1 MGIGG
6 LPDTVVKLLK
16 ESGYKNLGVHT
27 EMMGDGTLELI
38 EEGVVTND
46 QKKLDRGKSVFTF
59 CLGSLKLYEYLLQT
73 IQRHW
78 RDSQTKKAGRP
89 KKELSEEEIK
99 AIEEAY
105 EEYRCN
111 AIVKKY

>member
-59 CLGSLKLYEYLLQT
+59 CLGSLKLYEYLD
-73 IQRHW
+73 RN
-78 RDSQTKKAGRP
+78 P
-89 KKELSEEEIK
+89 EI
-99 AIEEAY
+99 ATY
-105 EEYRCN
+105 PVDYTN
-111 AIVKKY
+111 DPS

>member
-1 MGIGG
+1 MDNQRKREGN
-6 LPDTVVKLLK
+6 TN
-16 ESGYKNLGVHT
+16 KNNSRNRENYT
-27 EMMGDGTLELI
+27 E
-38 EEGVVTND
+38 
-46 QKKLDRGKSVFTF
+46 KSK
-59 CLGSLKLYEYLLQT
+59 SDLQT